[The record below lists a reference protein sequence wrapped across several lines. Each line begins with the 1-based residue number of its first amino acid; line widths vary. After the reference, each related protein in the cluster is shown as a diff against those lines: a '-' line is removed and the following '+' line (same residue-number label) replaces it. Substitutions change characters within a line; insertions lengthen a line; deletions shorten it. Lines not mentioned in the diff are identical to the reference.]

1 MAEKE
6 VHLLGCVGLRGKES
20 LLVGTTARNI
30 NYEDHHTCFG
40 SECLCIHV
48 LGHSAYVYK
57 IGLDCLGELRLEGM
71 EL

>member
-1 MAEKE
+1 MVEKG
-6 VHLLGCVGLRGKES
+6 VHLFGCAWLRVKEG

-48 LGHSAYVYK
+48 LVQSAYVYK
-57 IGLDCLGELRLEGM
+57 IGLDFLCELRPEGLE
-71 EL
+71 L